1 MAKKPLELQSLKW
14 PFVGLSVLLALSTG
28 WAVYDEVFS
37 RRPWKNYQR
46 EFFKLDESH
55 IKADLARANQH
66 LGDPE
71 TKKELDGAKSEWAS
85 ANAAISGPAEGR
97 KAYLAAEEAEDQ
109 GRIKEAEAKLYLG
122 FAKSEADAIYYKL
135 REARHDGKIAEEAR
149 LQNHFGELNG
159 QIDEKTKLY
168 NAAIAAHKEDTARKL
183 AFVARRDSAQAK
195 IDVLEKPIA
204 ALQKRLDGFSGIG
217 KLPAMEQYW
226 VKGLQNSW
234 GAETVDR
241 CQNCHLAVNK
251 AGFSAP
257 YEVLAAKQAKLAPAD
272 MKAQFALDPEVVD
285 AYQAIHD
292 KICEDLPAAP
302 AAIPIGGFTPPA
314 DPAPIDPTAA
324 TECRP
329 RAQYQKWLEL
339 AEAYCGPAGS
349 PGSPGSG
356 ARWLAKTKVVLKDS
370 AGAVLTEE
378 KVEWKGRSRNPAHDE
393 RMADLSGK
401 KEAPQ
406 ASPGPIEGRVALAC
420 TDKETLAAFD
430 DAAKTNLFDVKK
442 VFRTHPNRF
451 EMLVKSHPP
460 ETFGCTT
467 CHGGEGSQTKGV
479 EHKAFRHGEDDHDWN
494 DPLTEEVSVMGK
506 KYRGVFMQSKCDKCH
521 SNELNLTYAPTLSK
535 GKKLFI
541 DVGCW
546 GCHPIEGYNDLAKRG
561 PTLTNI
567 QSKTT
572 PGWIS
577 SWVSY
582 PKAFRPATRMPN
594 FWPGAVDANAVSHPD
609 TQGDEQVLAD
619 QRKLRE
625 QEVAAITA
633 YLWTNSEPARLE
645 SQAMAGG
652 DAAKGKELFDSVGC
666 RGCHVYEKGSEARR
680 SEASKERDYA
690 PNLWNIA
697 DKAKPE
703 WIYSWV
709 KNPKAMWPETKM
721 PDLRLSDSEAA
732 NLTAFLL
739 TMKSDQQYADASEY
753 QPGRAQDLSPLAAQG
768 KVLIAK
774 YGCFGCHNIK
784 GFENAQKVGAEL
796 TEHGLKGA
804 NLLDFGDVKY
814 FTENPKHNETY
825 TNWVWQ
831 KLHTP
836 RTFAYERVETRMP
849 QFDFTDDEALSIL
862 TFLKGQIG
870 ERPTREYQ
878 AGQDPLKAAVLEG
891 EKVVFWNGCRNC
903 HIVEKRGGL
912 VRDQYNED
920 NQSFA
925 PPVLTGEGWK
935 VQPAWLFGF
944 LKAPAP
950 LRPWLQI
957 RMPTFHFPD
966 QDATQLVH
974 YFAAASNKSF
984 PYLTAEV
991 PPLDPSRLKE
1001 AEGLFAQLQCISC
1014 HVVGQLRPGQDPGA
1028 AAPNLLLAKSRLRP
1042 DWIPAWLK
1050 NPNTLLEGTRMPSF
1064 WDFSDE
1070 AHPTGPSKAFNGN
1083 AQEQINALRDYLM
1096 HLELK
1101 DVPAKKTAQAG
1112 SRG

>member
-1 MAKKPLELQSLKW
+1 MATKPLELQSLKW
-14 PFVGLSVLLALSTG
+14 PFVGLSILLALSTG

-55 IKADLARANQH
+55 LRADLDRAHKH
-66 LGDPE
+66 LDDPD
-71 TKKELDGAKSEWAS
+71 TKKQLDEAKAEWAL
-85 ANAAISGPAEGR
+85 ANSAISGPAEGR
-97 KAYLAAEEAEDQ
+97 QAYLAAEAEEDQ
-109 GRIKEAEAKLYLG
+109 ARIKEAEAKLYLG

-135 REARHDGKIAEEAR
+135 REARHDGQTDAEAK
-149 LQNHFGELNG
+149 LQKQFDGLNLR
-159 QIDEKTKLY
+159 IDEKTKLY
-168 NAAIAAHKEDTARKL
+168 NAAIATHKEATAKKL
-183 AFVARRDSAQAK
+183 AFVARRDAAQAK
-195 IDVLEKPIA
+195 IDAIEKPSA
-204 ALQKRLDGFSGIG
+204 DLDKRLETFSGIG

-226 VKGLQNSW
+226 VKDLKNSW

-241 CQNCHLAVNK
+241 CQNCHVAINK
-251 AGFSAP
+251 GGFSAP
-257 YEVLAAKQAKLAPAD
+257 YEVLAAKQAKLAPAE

-285 AYQAIHD
+285 AYQGIHD
-292 KICEDLPAAP
+292 KICEDLPLAP
-302 AAIPIGGFTPPA
+302 VAIPIGGFTPPA
-314 DPAPIDPTAA
+314 EPAAMDPAAA

-329 RAQYQKWLEL
+329 REQYKKWVEL
-339 AEAYCGPAGS
+339 AEAYCGPE
-349 PGSPGSG
+349 GSG
-356 ARWLAKTKVVLKDS
+356 ARWLAKSKVVLKDQS
-370 AGAVLTEE
+370 GAVLIEG
-378 KVEWKGRSRNPAHDE
+378 KSEWKGAARNPAHDE
-393 RMADLSGK
+393 RAADLSGK
-401 KEAPQ
+401 KEVPLEA
-406 ASPGPIEGRVALAC
+406 RVAQAC
-420 TDKETLAAFD
+420 TDKDTLAAFD
-430 DAAKTNLFDVKK
+430 EAAKTNPFDVKP
-442 VFRTHPNRF
+442 VFRTHPHRF
-451 EMLVKSHPP
+451 ELLVKSHPP

-506 KYRGVFMQSKCDKCH
+506 KFKGAFMQAKCDKCH
-521 SNELNLTYAPTLSK
+521 YSDINLAYAPVLSK
-535 GKKLFI
+535 GKKLFT

-546 GCHPIEGYNDLAKRG
+546 GCHPIEGYNELAKRG

-572 PGWIS
+572 PGWASTWI
-577 SWVSY
+577 SY
-582 PKAFRPATRMPN
+582 PKAWRPATRMPN
-594 FWPGAVDANAVSHPD
+594 FWPGAVDASTVSHPD
-609 TQGDEQVLAD
+609 TMSDEAVLAS
-619 QRKLRE
+619 QRKIRD

-633 YLWTNSEPARLE
+633 YLWTSSEPGRL
-645 SQAMAGG
+645 QTTTLAG
-652 DAAKGKELFDSVGC
+652 DAAKGKELFDAVGC
-666 RGCHVYEKGSEARR
+666 RACHVYEKGSEARR
-680 SEASKERDYA
+680 SEGSKERDYA
-690 PNLWNIA
+690 PNLWNVA

-703 WIYSWV
+703 WVYSWV

-721 PDLRLSDSEAA
+721 PDLRLTDAEAA
-732 NLTAFLL
+732 NVTAFLMTL
-739 TMKSDQQYADASEY
+739 KSEQQYSDASEY
-753 QPGRAQDLSPLAAQG
+753 QPGKAQDLSRMAEQG
-768 KVLIAK
+768 KTLIAK

-784 GFENAQKVGAEL
+784 GFENAQKIGVEL

-825 TNWVWQ
+825 ANWVWQ

-849 QFDFTDDEALSIL
+849 QYDFTDDEALSIL
-862 TFLKGQIG
+862 TFLKGQTG
-870 ERPTREYQ
+870 ERPSREYQ
-878 AGQDPLKAAVLEG
+878 AGLDPVKAAVLEG
-891 EKVVFWNGCRNC
+891 EKLVFWNGCRNC
-903 HIVEKRGGL
+903 HIVEKRGGM

-944 LKAPAP
+944 LKGPYP

-966 QDATQLVH
+966 QEATQAVH
-974 YFAAASNKSF
+974 YFASASNKSF
-984 PYLTAEV
+984 PYLTAEA
-991 PPLDPSRLKE
+991 PPLDPSRQKE
-1001 AEGLFAQLQCISC
+1001 AEGLFAQLQCINC
-1014 HVVGQLRPGQDPGA
+1014 HVVGQLRAGQDPSA
-1028 AAPNLLLAKSRLRP
+1028 AAPNLLMAKNRLRP

-1050 NPNTLLEGTRMPSF
+1050 NPNSLLEGTRMPSF

-1070 AHPTGPSKAFNGN
+1070 AHPTGPSKAFNGD
-1083 AQEQINALRDYLM
+1083 AQEQVNALRDYLM

-1101 DVPAKKTAQAG
+1101 EAPAKKTAQVG